1 METLNNLNVSIFFVT
16 NYKGGNIM
24 EFDYNAWQH
33 VFKLDPAK
41 EISDEDLALLC
52 ESGTDAIMV
61 GGSDGV
67 TLDNVLDILV
77 RVRRFAVP
85 VMLEASTLE
94 SVTPGYDSYGIPV
107 VLNSTDAKWITG
119 MHQQALKEYGDILVW
134 EELIAEGY
142 CVLNPN
148 CKVAQ
153 LTKANTDLDIEDV
166 RAYAR
171 MAEQFFKLPIFYME
185 YSGMYGDVDKVRAAK
200 GVLTD
205 TRLFYGGG
213 ITSLAQ
219 AQEMKAVSDTIV
231 VGNIIYDDLR
241 AALSTVKI
249 KNTL

>member
-1 METLNNLNVSIFFVT
+1 
-16 NYKGGNIM
+16 M

-41 EISDEDLALLC
+41 EIPDEDLALVC
-52 ESGTDAIMV
+52 ESGTDAIIV

-67 TLDNVLDILV
+67 TLDNVLDLLV

-85 VMLEASTLE
+85 VMLEASTLD

-119 MHQQALKEYGDILVW
+119 MHQRALKEYGDILVW

-142 CVLNPN
+142 CVLNPD
-148 CKVAQ
+148 CKVAK
-153 LTKANTDLDIEDV
+153 LTKADTHLDTDDV

-185 YSGMYGDVDKVRAAK
+185 YSGMYGDVEKVRAAK
-200 GVLTD
+200 SVLTT

-213 ITSLAQ
+213 ITTLAE
-219 AQEMKAVSDTIV
+219 AQEMKAVADTIV
-231 VGNIIYDDLR
+231 VGNSIYDNLR
-241 AALSTVKI
+241 EALTTVQV
-249 KNTL
+249 KNKL